1 MLVWLTLLFII
12 FAVFD
17 PSPLTVCIN
26 CIFYIYFMMAESESG
41 KMDWSPDSSTASLSE
56 STVVTTSSTLLV
68 IFSSNSSS
76 NGLVAD
82 KRTARAKPIQPA
94 LVFTSTVSKRIYAL
108 WNMLFLKYPILKV
121 IYTLLCPSV
130 HTRCSQHGDEINI
143 NIVNKVVQR
152 GNIFKIVN
160 ATK

>member
-1 MLVWLTLLFII
+1 MLVWLTLPFYD
-12 FAVFD
+12 FSVFD

-68 IFSSNSSS
+68 IFSSNRSS
-76 NGLVAD
+76 NDYIGLVAD

-108 WNMLFLKYPILKV
+108 
-121 IYTLLCPSV
+121 
-130 HTRCSQHGDEINI
+130 
-143 NIVNKVVQR
+143 
-152 GNIFKIVN
+152 
-160 ATK
+160 